1 MRTIVRV
8 TQYGLAA
15 LLLHFCAT
23 IYGQAKPKTEYFSA
37 GQSDAFDEVYD
48 KYIRVNADNCHI
60 KVRFVLF
67 CALLSTLSS

>member
-8 TQYGLAA
+8 TQYGFAA

-23 IYGQAKPKTEYFSA
+23 IYGQAKPKTEYFQAS
-37 GQSDAFDEVYD
+37 QSDAFDEVYD

-60 KVRFVLF
+60 KVRFE
-67 CALLSTLSS
+67 